1 MENLLTKNGTVQNIM
16 IDLQHGQIYSGFMGI
31 NQHMELRRVILE
43 DFSCKVDCKIEI
55 GPKLR
60 QYSSVVTV
68 DEVTLSLDNGDIL
81 LSSHILHNN
90 LLKLKI
96 DLCKLNLIFTMH
108 TNYQ

>member
-1 MENLLTKNGTVQNIM
+1 M

-96 DLCKLNLIFTMH
+96 DLCKLNLIFSMH